1 MPRPTR
7 IRDAQA
13 TSEGGRDPKP
23 DWRARWKQFAVMQL
37 PPTAPRTARVHLRAA
52 VERALGRVPS
62 ETDEAEIQD
71 VVMGLVDE
79 TLRGLEADTERQ
91 VRMLGKVVLVAQT
104 EQFLRSALD
113 RLQSGDSVAML
124 KRPGYSF
131 GRLRHRLVRR
141 LERDLTGDENHDE
154 VQAVVDAWV
163 DARLAEQPPA
173 PRVSKTVLLAGGA
186 AAVTVGVVAGRH
198 PATQAAAARVVQ
210 KGRALAK
217 KGREV
222 LGEALNKLLTPPP
235 APPTP
240 PGPSAG

>member
-1 MPRPTR
+1 MTP
-7 IRDAQA
+7 
-13 TSEGGRDPKP
+13 G
-23 DWRARWKQFAVMQL
+23 AVGL
-37 PPTAPRTARVHLRAA
+37 PL
-52 VERALGRVPS
+52 
-62 ETDEAEIQD
+62 DEARLKQHVQVIRN
-71 VVMGLVDE
+71 
-79 TLRGLEADTERQ
+79 LRL
-91 VRMLGKVVLVAQT
+91 AQT

-113 RLQSGDSVAML
+113 RLKSRDSVAML
-124 KRPGYSF
+124 KRPGYSVE
-131 GRLRHRLVRR
+131 RLRHRLVRR
-141 LERDLTGDENHDE
+141 LERDLTGDESHDE
-154 VQAVVDAWV
+154 VQALVDAWV

-186 AAVTVGVVAGRH
+186 VAVTVGVVAGRH

-222 LGEALNKLLTPPP
+222 LGEALTKLLTPPP